1 MLYTMSPSL
10 KERRNIAFCEDLHY
24 ELKMFE

>member
-1 MLYTMSPSL
+1 MPPNL